1 MIFTAYKNLSANPTH
16 KYLIIVRIS
25 KKLVKYHFC
34 EFSLVL
40 SEVVPHLEDDAIAAA
55 FLAAITGGFEII
67 R

>member
-1 MIFTAYKNLSANPTH
+1 MKFYSLQELSANPTH

-55 FLAAITGGFEII
+55 FLTITGGFEII